1 MAKVNTYDSDEE
13 LKVTMNKEQLKR
25 AAGYIKP
32 YKKEFALTISI
43 MLLVTVASMSTPYLF
58 QIAMDDMIPV
68 GNVKGLITLG
78 IVCAV
83 IFVFSIWAN
92 AYRAKMMTYVGA
104 SVVHDLRCDLF
115 GHLQE
120 LPVTYFD
127 TRPHGKILVRVVN
140 YINSLAD
147 MFSNG
152 LVNALMELVSLI
164 VIVIFMFAISVK
176 LTLISLIGFPVLLI
190 FILKIKA
197 IHRSAW
203 QKYSDKNSN
212 LNAYLHESING
223 IRITQAFVKERSN
236 SRIFSR
242 ISADTLRAWMKAKL
256 IEFLIWPASTV
267 ISELSV
273 IVIYFVGA
281 AAVAQENLSVG
292 VIVAIISY
300 IWRFWTPINNMSNI
314 YNQIMTNMAYLDR
327 IFEVIDEDV
336 VIHDKENAY
345 VMPDVKGDV
354 SFRHVTF
361 AYDEGENILE
371 DLSFDVPAGT
381 MVALVGQTGAGKS
394 TVANLLGRYYDIQS
408 GEITIDGINI
418 QDVTVKSLREQLGF
432 MLQDSFVFSGNIMEN
447 IRYGRLD
454 ATDDEVIAAAKAVN
468 AHDFIT
474 EMPNGY
480 FTEVSERGSVLS
492 AGQRQLISLARAMLK
507 DPSVLVLDEATS
519 SIDTETEIK
528 IMDGIEK
535 ILANRT
541 SFVIAHRLST
551 IKSAD
556 VIMVIG
562 NKGIIEKG
570 SHEEL
575 LALGGEYAKLYQTQT
590 SLDA

>member
-13 LKVTMNKEQLKR
+13 LKVKMNKEQLKR
-25 AAGYIKP
+25 AVSYIKP
-32 YKKEFALTISI
+32 YKKEFIMTISI
-43 MLLVTVASMSTPYLF
+43 MLLATIAAMSTPYLF
-58 QIAMDDMIPV
+58 QIAMDKMIPA
-68 GNVKGLITLG
+68 GNVRGLVYLG
-78 IVCAV
+78 MICGGIL
-83 IFVFSIWAN
+83 IFSVWAH
-92 AYRAKMMTYVGA
+92 AFRAKLMNYVGA
-104 SVVHDLRCDLF
+104 SVVHDLRCDMF

-152 LVNALMELVSLI
+152 LVNALMEMVSII
-164 VIVIFMFAISVK
+164 VIVAFMFAINVK
-176 LTLISLIGFPVLLI
+176 LTLISLIGFPLLLV
-190 FILKIKA
+190 FIMKLRA
-197 IHRSAW
+197 IHHRAW

-242 ISADTLRAWMKAKL
+242 ISVDTLRAWMKAKL
-256 IEFLIWPASTV
+256 IEFLIWPTSTV

-281 AAVAQENLSVG
+281 AAVAREQLSVG

-300 IWRFWTPINNMSNI
+300 IWRFWNPINNMSNI
-314 YNQIMTNMAYLDR
+314 YNQLMTNLAYLER

-336 VIHDKENAY
+336 VIHDKENAGE
-345 VMPDVKGDV
+345 MPDVKGDV
-354 SFRHVTF
+354 SFRNVTF

-371 DLSFDVPAGT
+371 NLSFEVPSGT

-408 GEITIDGINI
+408 GAITIDGINI

-454 ATDDEVIAAAKAVN
+454 ATDAEVIEAAKAVN
-468 AHDFIT
+468 AHEFIM
-474 EMPNGY
+474 EMPEGY
-480 FTEVSERGSVLS
+480 HTVVSERGSMLS

-528 IMDGIEK
+528 IMDGIAK
-535 ILANRT
+535 ILENRT

-570 SHEEL
+570 SHDEL
-575 LALGGEYAKLYQTQT
+575 LELGGEYAKLYRTQT
-590 SLDA
+590 SLAQ